1 MVSTPIARW
10 FSDIRKEDI
19 AEVGGKGA
27 NLGELTR
34 AGIPVPPGFVVT
46 TRAYIEFLEH
56 NALADDIARRLE
68 GIDTADPQSLAAASA
83 EIQSIITAAPVS
95 QATADQIRD
104 SYDRLGGGPVA
115 VRSSAT
121 AEDLATASFAGQ
133 QATLLN
139 VVGSDAVL
147 DAVRRCWASL
157 FEPQAIAY
165 RTRNGVDHASV
176 AIAVPVQ
183 SMVQAGRS
191 GVMFTVNPVTG
202 SSDQIVVE
210 AVYGLGEAL
219 VSGVVT
225 PDMYIVDKAT
235 GAIIECAPAEQDQ
248 ALTLAAG
255 GSGTEWQPVPAD
267 LRQAPKLTDEE
278 VAALARM
285 GLRIEAH
292 YGSPQDIE
300 WAMKD
305 GDIYILQSRPITTA

>member
-1 MVSTPIARW
+1 VSTTIVRW
-10 FSDIRKEDI
+10 FSDLQREDVPV
-19 AEVGGKGA
+19 AGGKGA

-46 TRAYIEFLEH
+46 TQAYIEFLEE
-56 NALADDIARRLE
+56 NALAAQIARRLN
-68 GIDTADPQSLAAASA
+68 GIEPADTQSLSAASA
-83 EIQSIITAAPVS
+83 EIQSMITAPPVS
-95 QATADQIRD
+95 QDTNVEIRD

-133 QATLLN
+133 QATILN
-139 VVGSDAVL
+139 VVGADAVV

-165 RTRNGVDHASV
+165 RARNGVDHESV

-183 SMVQAGRS
+183 SMVQASCS
-191 GVMFTVNPVTG
+191 GVIFTVNPVTG
-202 SSDQIVVE
+202 SPDEIVVE

-225 PDMYIVDKAT
+225 PDMYVVDKVT
-235 GAIIECAPAEQDQ
+235 RTIVERAPAEQDQ
-248 ALTLAAG
+248 ELTPAPG
-255 GSGTEWQPVPAD
+255 GSGTEWRPVSPD
-267 LRQAPKLTDEE
+267 LRHSPKLTDEE
-278 VAALARM
+278 VAALAK
-285 GLRIEAH
+285 LAVRIQDH

-305 GDIYILQSRPITTA
+305 GETYILQSRPITTA